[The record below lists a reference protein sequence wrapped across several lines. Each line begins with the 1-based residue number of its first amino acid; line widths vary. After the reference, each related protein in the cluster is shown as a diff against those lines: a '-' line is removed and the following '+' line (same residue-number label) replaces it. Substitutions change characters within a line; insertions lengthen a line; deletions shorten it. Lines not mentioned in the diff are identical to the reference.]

1 MMNRCIS
8 EPCKAT
14 CATEPCNVL
23 GPYPVTVI
31 AALADLGLT
40 DQEIAGYF
48 RIQPDQI
55 TQFRLKGVP
64 ELRFFCHGD
73 APAKLD
79 LDRE

>member
-1 MMNRCIS
+1 MKNRS
-8 EPCKAT
+8 KFLGGVAT
-14 CATEPCNVL
+14 CATETFSSL
-23 GPYPVTVI
+23 GPYPASAI

-55 TQFRLKGVP
+55 TQLRLKSWP
-64 ELRFFCHGD
+64 ELRFVCHRG
-73 APAKLD
+73 APTKRD